1 MRNSKLYI
9 TTINFTTESE
19 VKDLRAYIS
28 HVVGGPVKLRG
39 RHSNRKIA
47 LGSKWSAGH
56 TQNDVPWR
64 KAERIDVYKV
74 N

>member
-1 MRNSKLYI
+1 MRKSDLYI

-19 VKDLRAYIS
+19 VKELRTYIS
-28 HVVGGPVKLRG
+28 HFVNGPVKLRG
-39 RHSNRKIA
+39 RHSNRKLA
-47 LGSKWSAGH
+47 LGSKWMSGH

-74 N
+74 K